1 MPEELNSVM
10 LNSSQMTP
18 VVTSVPGSS
27 QVTDYP
33 AQGTTQ
39 VTTAVAP
46 GAPSFQVPSNPLLP
60 PGYQETLD
68 YTSLQYVNGFYRT
81 QIGRYVRVDQLLGSN
96 NMTQQEG
103 FLIGV
108 GYNYI
113 LLQEGYTGNILVVDI
128 YSIKNMYVYYHDRIP
143 AYSEEELMSGTET
156 DI

>member
-1 MPEELNSVM
+1 MPEELNNAM
-10 LNSSQMTP
+10 LERYQMTP
-18 VVTSVPGSS
+18 VVTTMPGSS
-27 QVTDYP
+27 QTADYP
-33 AQGTTQ
+33 SQDSSQ
-39 VTTAVAP
+39 VTTTVVP
-46 GAPSFQVPSNPLLP
+46 GSPTFQVPSNPLLP

-68 YTSLQYVNGFYRT
+68 YSSLQYVNGFYRT
-81 QIGRYVRVDQLLGSN
+81 QIGRYVRVDQLLGSSN
-96 NMTQQEG
+96 ITQQEG

-143 AYSEEELMSGTET
+143 AFSERDVMDETET